1 MVITPLGKFM
11 RHVPLTE
18 QQALLIAFGARTERF
33 LQHTIIIAVGISLPS
48 LYVSMNRML
57 TDSNKCSECYGGMSF
72 LHDHSRNE
80 TPGRWLNQKEFWRK
94 ACMRNCPVKAIE
106 EV

>member
-1 MVITPLGKFM
+1 MPIYDEAPVGLKGGVIMSVRVNEKKCVGCGLCAMTCP
-11 RHVPLTE
+11 REAIRT
-18 QQALLIAFGARTERF
+18 FGVS
-33 LQHTIIIAVGISLPS
+33 TI
-48 LYVSMNRML
+48 
-57 TDSNKCSECYGGMSF
+57 DSNKCSECYGGMSF